1 MDQLKFL
8 SIGFLCCTILS
19 IFTAFYIND
28 AFLILSLVFAVF
40 AVVSVMSYLI
50 EDDQQTRITEFI

>member
-19 IFTAFYIND
+19 IFAAFYIND

>member
-1 MDQLKFL
+1 MDQLKIL

-19 IFTAFYIND
+19 IFAAFYINV
-28 AFLILSLVFAVF
+28 FSFIILSLVFAV
-40 AVVSVMSYLI
+40 VTIMSYLI

>member
-1 MDQLKFL
+1 MDQLKIL

-19 IFTAFYIND
+19 IFAAFYIND
-28 AFLILSLVFAVF
+28 AFIILSLVFAV
-40 AVVSVMSYLI
+40 VTIMSYLI